1 MKILITGSKGFI
13 GKNLVVTFKNEGYD
27 FLTFDRDDSVESL
40 SAQTKQCNFI
50 IHLAGVN
57 RSESTADFY
66 SANKDLTETIVNFLH
81 EHQNYVPIIFAS
93 SIHATKETD
102 FGLSKKHAEDIL
114 LEYSNKFN
122 VPVYIYRLPNLF
134 GKWSKPH
141 YNSVVATW
149 CYEIARGRPITIS
162 NPDIVVEFA
171 YIDDVIQNFLKQLT
185 FKFEGKMENQF
196 HTIPELDSITLG
208 ELAETIISFRS
219 SRKNFKYPDM
229 STKLKKDLYSTYLSY
244 LPTDQFVYP
253 LKMNV
258 DQRGSFTEILKSDIN
273 GQISV
278 NISKPNITKGQHW
291 HHSKNEKFL
300 VVYGQGVIRFRDI
313 FNNEIIEY
321 IVSGDKLEVID
332 IPPGYTHNIENIGD
346 TDLVTIMWANELF
359 DPENPDTYYLEV

>member
-13 GKNLVVTFKNEGYD
+13 GRNLVMTLENEGHD
-27 FLTFDRDDSVESL
+27 FLTFDREDSIESL
-40 SAQTKQCNFI
+40 SDQTKQCDFI

-57 RSESTADFY
+57 RSESSEDFY
-66 SANKDLTETIVNFLH
+66 TVNKDLTETMVNLLH
-81 EHQNYVPIIFAS
+81 EHQNYVPILFAS
-93 SIHATKETD
+93 SIHATKDTD
-102 FGLSKKHAEDIL
+102 FGLSKKQAEDIL
-114 LEYSNKFN
+114 LEYSNKFK

-149 CYEIARGRPITIS
+149 CFEIARGRPITIS
-162 NPDIVVEFA
+162 NPETLVEFA
-171 YIDDVIQNFLKQLT
+171 YIDDVIETFIKHLT
-185 FKFEGKMENQF
+185 SNWVEMTGIQF
-196 HTIPELDSITLG
+196 YEIPEVDSITLG
-208 ELAETIISFRS
+208 ELAETIKSFQA
-219 SRKNFKYPDM
+219 SRENFKYPDM
-229 STKLKKDLYSTYLSY
+229 TTKLKKDLYSTYLSY
-244 LPTDQFVYP
+244 LPTNQFSYP

-258 DQRGSFTEILKSDIN
+258 DQRGSFTEILKSNVN

-313 FNNEIIEY
+313 FNEEIIEY
-321 IVSGDKLEVID
+321 YVSGEKLEVID
-332 IPPGYTHNIENIGD
+332 IPPGYTHNIENIGE

-359 DPENPDTYYLEV
+359 NPENPDTYYLEV